1 MSKVFLNGEIVAS
14 SEAKVSSGDG
24 GFLYGMGLFETMRAV
39 GGKVFAID
47 DHLDRLFKSVEA
59 LSVRNSYSRERV
71 AGAVEEV
78 LAANG
83 LSDAR
88 LRLTLTGGAM
98 GEGDEGESTLLIT
111 ATELS
116 GYPEDY
122 YKKGVRVVLTDYRQN
137 PADPLAGHKV
147 TSYASR
153 LLALREAHKK
163 TAAEALWFT
172 ADNKLAEGCISN
184 VFLVKDSVIYTPRLE
199 TPVLP
204 GVARKHVLGFAKA
217 EGIEAVEKDLTIQE
231 LLGADEVF
239 LTNVIM
245 LVLPVVA
252 VEAHTVGAGKVGELS
267 KKLLGCF
274 NKLLSSYEE
283 S

>member
-1 MSKVFLNGEIVAS
+1 MSKVFLNGEIVES
-14 SEAKVSSGDG
+14 SDAKVSVGDG
-24 GFLYGMGLFETMRAV
+24 GFLYGMGLFETMRAA

-47 DHLDRLFKSVEA
+47 DHIERLFKSAGA
-59 LSVRNSYSRERV
+59 LSIRNSYSRERI
-71 AGAVEEV
+71 AEAVDEV
-78 LAANG
+78 LMANG
-83 LSDAR
+83 LSEAR

-98 GEGDEGESTLLIT
+98 GEGSEDKNTLLIT

-122 YKKGVRVVLTDYRQN
+122 YAKGVRVVLTDYRQN
-137 PADPLAGHKV
+137 PSDPLAGHKV

-153 LLALREAHKK
+153 LLALSEAHKK
-163 TAAEALWFT
+163 AAAEALWFT
-172 ADNKLAEGCISN
+172 AENKLAEGCISN
-184 VFLVKDSVIYTPRLE
+184 VFLVKDSVVYTPRLE

-217 EGIEAVEKDLTIQE
+217 EGIEAIEKDLTIQE
-231 LLGADEVF
+231 LLAADEIF

-252 VEAHTVGAGKVGELS
+252 VEAHAVGEGKVGKVSKRLS
-267 KKLLGCF
+267 GCF
-274 NKLLSSYEE
+274 NKLLSTYKDS
-283 S
+283 

>member
-1 MSKVFLNGEIVAS
+1 MSKVFLNGEIVES
-14 SEAKVSSGDG
+14 SDANVSVGDG

-47 DHLDRLFKSVEA
+47 DHLNRLFNSAEA
-59 LSVRNSYSRERV
+59 LSVNNSYSRERIFE
-71 AGAVEEV
+71 AVEEV
-78 LAANG
+78 LVANG
-83 LSDAR
+83 LSEAR

-98 GEGDEGESTLLIT
+98 GDGGEGESTLLIA

-122 YKKGVRVVLTDYRQN
+122 YEKGVRVVLTDYRQN

-153 LLALREAHKK
+153 LLVLSEAHKRI
-163 TAAEALWFT
+163 AAEALWFT
-172 ADNKLAEGCISN
+172 AENKLAEGCISN
-184 VFLVKDSVIYTPRLE
+184 IFLVKDSVIYTPRVE

-231 LLGADEVF
+231 LLAADEIF

-252 VEAHTVGAGKVGELS
+252 IEARTVGDGKVGPMT
-267 KKLLGCF
+267 KRFLGCF
-274 NKLLSSYEE
+274 NKLLSTYKDS
-283 S
+283 

>member
-1 MSKVFLNGEIVAS
+1 MSKVFLNGEIVDS
-14 SEAKVSSGDG
+14 SDAKVSVGDG
-24 GFLYGMGLFETMRAV
+24 GFLYGMGLFETMRAA
-39 GGKVFAID
+39 GGKVFAFD
-47 DHLDRLFKSVEA
+47 DHLNRLFNSAGA
-59 LSVRNSYSRERV
+59 LLVRNSYSRERI
-71 AGAVEEV
+71 AEAVEEV

-83 LSDAR
+83 LSEAR

-98 GEGDEGESTLLIT
+98 GGEGEGTMLIT

-122 YKKGVRVVLTDYRQN
+122 YEKGVRVVLTDYRQN

-153 LLALREAHKK
+153 LLALSEAHKK
-163 TAAEALWFT
+163 MAAEALWFT

-184 VFLVKDSVIYTPRLE
+184 VFLVKDSVVYTPRVE

-204 GVARKHVLGFAKA
+204 GVARRHVLEFAKA
-217 EGIEAVEKDLTIQE
+217 EGIKAVENDLTIQE
-231 LLGADEVF
+231 LLAADEVF

-252 VEAHTVGAGKVGELS
+252 VEAHTVGEGKVGEVS
-267 KKLLGCF
+267 KRLLGCF
-274 NKLLSSYEE
+274 NKLLSTYKDS
-283 S
+283 

>member
-1 MSKVFLNGEIVAS
+1 MSKVFFNGEIVES
-14 SEAKVSSGDG
+14 SDAKVSVGDG

-39 GGKVFAID
+39 GGKVFAFD
-47 DHLDRLFKSVEA
+47 DHMERLFNSAEV
-59 LSVRNSYSRERV
+59 LSIKNSYSRERI
-71 AGAVEEV
+71 AEAVEEV
-78 LAANG
+78 LGANG
-83 LSDAR
+83 LSEAR

-116 GYPEDY
+116 RYPEDY
-122 YKKGVRVVLTDYRQN
+122 YAKGVRVVLTDYRQN

-153 LLALREAHKK
+153 LLVLSEAHKRI
-163 TAAEALWFT
+163 AAEALWFT
-172 ADNKLAEGCISN
+172 AENKLAEGCISN
-184 VFLVKDSVIYTPRLE
+184 VFLVKDSVIYTPRVE

-204 GVARKHVLGFAKA
+204 GVVRKHVLEFAKA
-217 EGIEAVEKDLTIQE
+217 EGIEAIEKDLTIQE
-231 LLGADEVF
+231 LLAADEVF

-252 VEAHTVGAGKVGELS
+252 VEAHAVGDGKVGELS
-267 KKLLGCF
+267 KRFLDCF
-274 NKLLSSYEE
+274 NKLLSTYKDS
-283 S
+283 

>member
-1 MSKVFLNGEIVAS
+1 MSKVFLNGEIVES
-14 SEAKVSSGDG
+14 SEAQVSVWDG

-39 GGKVFAID
+39 AGKVFAID
-47 DHLDRLFKSVEA
+47 DHLNRLFNSAEV
-59 LSVRNSYSRERV
+59 LSINNSYSRQRIAEGV
-71 AGAVEEV
+71 KEV

-88 LRLTLTGGAM
+88 LRLTLTGGVM
-98 GEGDEGESTLLIT
+98 GDAGKGESALLIT

-122 YKKGVRVVLTDYRQN
+122 YAKGVRVVLTDYRQN
-137 PADPLAGHKV
+137 PADPLVGHKV

-163 TAAEALWFT
+163 MAAEALWF
-172 ADNKLAEGCISN
+172 AMDNKLAEGCISN
-184 VFLVKDSVIYTPRLE
+184 VFLVKNSVLYTPRVE

-204 GVARKHVLGFAKA
+204 GVARKHVLEFAKA
-217 EGIEAVEKDLTIQE
+217 EGVEAVEKDLTIQE
-231 LLGADEVF
+231 LLAADEVF

-245 LVLPVVA
+245 LVLPVAA
-252 VEAHTVGAGKVGELS
+252 VEAHTVGEGKAGEVS
-267 KKLLGCF
+267 KKLLACF
-274 NKLLSSYEE
+274 NELLSTYQE

>member
-1 MSKVFLNGEIVAS
+1 MSKFFLNGEIVES
-14 SEAKVSSGDG
+14 SKAKVSAGDG
-24 GFLYGMGLFETMRAV
+24 GFLYGIGLFETMRAV

-47 DHLDRLFKSVEA
+47 DHLNRLFKSAEV
-59 LSVRNSYSRERV
+59 LSVNNSYSKGRIAE
-71 AGAVEEV
+71 AVEEV

-83 LSDAR
+83 LSEAR
-88 LRLTLTGGAM
+88 LRLTLTGGTM

-122 YKKGVRVVLTDYRQN
+122 YAKGVRVVLTDYRQN
-137 PADPLAGHKV
+137 PVDPLAGHKV

-153 LLALREAHKK
+153 LLVLREAHKRI
-163 TAAEALWFT
+163 AAEALWFT
-172 ADNKLAEGCISN
+172 AENKLAEGCISN
-184 VFLVKDSVIYTPRLE
+184 VFLVKDSVVYTPRVE

-217 EGIEAVEKDLTIQE
+217 EGIEAIEKDLTIQE
-231 LLGADEVF
+231 LLAADEVF

-252 VEAHTVGAGKVGELS
+252 VEAHSVGGGEVGELS
-267 KKLLGCF
+267 KRLLDCF
-274 NKLLSSYEE
+274 NKFFSNYKE